1 MSRKVLVVG
10 AGQMGHGIAQVCAQA
25 GYQVWVQDIKEE
37 FLAQGRTNI
46 EKSLDRAVSKGKM
59 EKSQAEQILSRLTF
73 TLDLAEGK
81 EAEFAIEAA
90 TENMDVKKRI
100 FGELDTLLGPEAFL
114 ATNTSSLSITKIA
127 SFTRRPEKVVGM
139 HFFNPV
145 QVMPVVEIIP
155 GLSTSS
161 QTLDYALT
169 IAREIGKQTV
179 VAKDYPAFLLNRIL
193 LPMLNEAMYCL
204 MEGMASREDID
215 KGMKLAMGHPMGPLE
230 LADFVGLDTLL
241 AVLEVMY
248 EGYGDPRYYPCPL
261 LRKMVE
267 AGHYGVKSG
276 KGFYDYSSR

>member
-37 FLAQGRTNI
+37 FLARGRTNI

>member
-276 KGFYDYSSR
+276 KGF